1 MRYESRANH
10 QSLPGIPQS
19 EFKKNT
25 IDAYRDTLSKF
36 CDEFG
41 GRELE
46 SLSSEEVLSFLTSI
60 TEGTKQTTK
69 HTRYSHVKAFFNFVR
84 ETLNQS
90 LQNPC
95 DTPMIKK
102 LFRRAKVNHWETVEK
117 EVVDEIIFRTTNP
130 RNRLM
135 LELMARGG
143 MRVGEVL
150 NLTPGDIQGRKLVI
164 GDPKSGKEAEVV
176 FIPRKIANRLNQY
189 VREKE
194 IKPAQRIFPITYAAA
209 RLVVKK
215 SGELVG
221 IRLRPHD
228 LRRHCATY
236 ASRAR
241 TPIEIVSKIIL
252 RHSSLS
258 TTQLYLGKVSD
269 AEAIRWIENLYH

>member
-25 IDAYRDTLSKF
+25 IDAYRDTLTKF

-60 TEGTKQTTK
+60 TEGTKQSTK

-84 ETLNQS
+84 ESLDHS

-95 DTPMIKK
+95 DAPMIKK

-117 EVVDEIIFRTTNP
+117 EVVDEIIFRTTNL

-143 MRVGEVL
+143 MRIGEVL
-150 NLTPGDIQGRKLVI
+150 KLKPKDIQGRKLVI
-164 GDPKSGKEAEVV
+164 GDPKSGKEAEIV
-176 FIPRKIANRLNQY
+176 FIPRKIANRLNEY

-194 IKPAQRIFPITYAAA
+194 IKPEQRIFPITYAAA

-215 SGELVG
+215 AGGLVG

-228 LRRHCATY
+228 MRRHCATY

-269 AEAIRWIENLYH
+269 AEAIRWIENLYD

>member
-1 MRYESRANH
+1 VRYESRANH

-60 TEGTKQTTK
+60 SEGTKQSTK
-69 HTRYSHVKAFFNFVR
+69 HTRYSHIKAFFNFVR
-84 ETLNQS
+84 ESLDHS

-95 DTPMIKK
+95 DAPMIKK

-117 EVVDEIIFRTTNP
+117 ELVDEIIFRTTNP

-150 NLTPGDIQGRKLVI
+150 RLKPKDIQGRKLVI
-164 GDPKSGKEAEVV
+164 GDPKSGKEEEAV
-176 FIPRKIANRLNQY
+176 FIPRKIANRLNEY
-189 VREKE
+189 VREKD
-194 IKPAQRIFPITYAAA
+194 IKPEQRIFPITYAAA

-215 SGELVG
+215 AGELVG

-241 TPIEIVSKIIL
+241 TPIEIVSKILL
-252 RHSSLS
+252 RHANLS
-258 TTQLYLGKVSD
+258 TTQRYLGKVSD
-269 AEAIRWIENLYH
+269 AEAIRWIENLYD